1 MSEHM
6 VIGIVVVVG
15 LLCTAALYICCI
27 AAGRADEH
35 GTSTEEVGSITDDTK
50 GENE

>member
-1 MSEHM
+1 MDAAD
-6 VIGIVVVVG
+6 VLWVVVG
-15 LLCTAALYICCI
+15 AGVLCTAVLYICCI

-35 GTSTEEVGSITDDTK
+35 GTSTDDTK

>member
-1 MSEHM
+1 MIISIVI
-6 VIGIVVVVG
+6 VIG
-15 LLCTAALYICCI
+15 LLITAMLYICCV

-50 GENE
+50 GENK

>member
-1 MSEHM
+1 MSKHM

-15 LLCTAALYICCI
+15 LLITAMLYICCV

-35 GTSTEEVGSITDDTK
+35 GTSTDDTK
-50 GENE
+50 GENK